1 MKNNLHKSQ
10 NVKVEQAINDQIYK
24 TIHRRK
30 KELWK
35 FKLLVLNSVDVA
47 LKTK

>member
-1 MKNNLHKSQ
+1 MYKNSL
-10 NVKVEQAINDQIYK
+10 QAINDQIYK
-24 TIHRRK
+24 TIHMRK

-47 LKTK
+47 LKTKQKIWE